1 MRGIFVMMLIASA
14 VHAGN
19 TTYLGSR
26 GEPIGYSI
34 QQGDQTIYLNRYGA
48 PVAYGLSDQ
57 SMQQSIDDTPRRRS
71 YSAEPDTTTLLPSI
85 EPLDQLAE

>member
-1 MRGIFVMMLIASA
+1 MLIASA

-57 SMQQSIDDTPRRRS
+57 SMQQSIDDTPRRNRRS
-71 YSAEPDTTTLLPSI
+71 SAYDAPLLPSI

>member
-57 SMQQSIDDTPRRRS
+57 SMQQGIDDTPRRSRRNS
-71 YSAEPDTTTLLPSI
+71 VDDVPLLPSI